1 MLAQGKPPSPLTY
14 TPQPREYTATIE
26 AAYRSA
32 SGVLLKH
39 LMGTLQLK
47 QRLMSLKRF
56 FLLDQGDFLVH
67 FLDLAHGEL
76 SKGKTPPERPLRRL
90 FLSVKSRHWMLP

>member
-76 SKGKTPPERPLRRL
+76 SKGKDTATRTAAHT
-90 FLSVKSRHWMLP
+90 SVSI

>member
-76 SKGKTPPERPLRRL
+76 SKGKNTTTSP
-90 FLSVKSRHWMLP
+90 VCCAWQ